1 MADTDAIVVFMTAAN
16 GEEATRLA
24 EMLVG
29 AHLAACVQILPEM
42 ESVYRWQGKI
52 ERQSEILL
60 LAKTTR
66 EKFAELER
74 ASSRSQHRSRAER
87 KGFYFV
93 HAARELRRGRCSLCS
108 RRGLRTATASRFPG
122 RSCSLC
128 SRRGLRTAT
137 ASRFPGRDVLRGRR
151 SLSGRR

>member
-1 MADTDAIVVFMTAAN
+1 MSDDAIVVFMTAAN

-52 ERQSEILL
+52 ERSSEVLL

-66 EKFAELER
+66 GKFDELER
-74 ASSRSQHRSRAER
+74 EVRALHSYDTPEIVAVPIVA
-87 KGFYFV
+87 GSAPY
-93 HAARELRRGRCSLCS
+93 L
-108 RRGLRTATASRFPG
+108 
-122 RSCSLC
+122 
-128 SRRGLRTAT
+128 
-137 ASRFPGRDVLRGRR
+137 DW
-151 SLSGRR
+151 LSKAGSG